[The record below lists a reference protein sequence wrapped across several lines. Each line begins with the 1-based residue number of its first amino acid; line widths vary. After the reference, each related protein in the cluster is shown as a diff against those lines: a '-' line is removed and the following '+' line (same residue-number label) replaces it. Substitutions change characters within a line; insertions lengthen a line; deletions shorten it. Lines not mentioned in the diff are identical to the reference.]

1 MLYIVENRLDSWGYK
16 YAIVYFK
23 GTKLKIKIME
33 SSNLKIAIIGA
44 GNMGGAI
51 ARGLSKGT
59 LVQSN
64 NIFVSDVSQP
74 NLYALNAFDPQINVS
89 NANIEIVKE
98 ADIIIIAVKPWLV
111 EIIADEIEKKIDYK
125 KQIIVSIAAGVDFA
139 RMSDLF
145 DTEATMFRVIPNTA
159 IEIMQSVSIISSHKA
174 SKEQENLVVSLFG
187 ELGKTF
193 LVPESQLNAYMSL
206 SSCGIAYAFRYV
218 RAAMEGGVEMGI
230 YPNTA
235 KEVVIQ
241 TLRGAIEL
249 LEANESHPEVEIDK
263 VTTPGGI
270 TIKGLNE
277 MEANGFTN
285 AVIKGLKA
293 SHIK

>member
-1 MLYIVENRLDSWGYK
+1 MK
-16 YAIVYFK
+16 TA
-23 GTKLKIKIME
+23 
-33 SSNLKIAIIGA
+33 NLQIAIIGA

-59 LVQSN
+59 LIDAK
-64 NIFVSDVSQP
+64 NIRVSDVSQV
-74 NLYALNAFDPQINVS
+74 NLQAINSFDS
-89 NANIEIVKE
+89 EIVVNSSNLDIIKD
-98 ADIIIIAVKPWLV
+98 ADIIVLAVKPWLV
-111 EIIADEIEKKIDYK
+111 EVIAKEIESKIDYK

-139 RMSDLF
+139 KLTDYF
-145 DTEATMFRVIPNTA
+145 DTDATMFRVIPNTA
-159 IEIMQSVSIISSHKA
+159 IDVLQSVSTISA
-174 SKEQENLVVSLFG
+174 FNANAEKEELILSLFA
-187 ELGKTF
+187 ELGKAF
-193 LVPESQLNAYMSL
+193 LVPETQLNAFMAL
-206 SSCGIAYAFRYV
+206 SSCGIAYAFRYI

-230 YPNTA
+230 YPNVA

-241 TLRGAIEL
+241 TLRGAIDL
-249 LEANESHPEVEIDK
+249 LETNGTHPEVEIDK

-293 SHIK
+293 SHLK